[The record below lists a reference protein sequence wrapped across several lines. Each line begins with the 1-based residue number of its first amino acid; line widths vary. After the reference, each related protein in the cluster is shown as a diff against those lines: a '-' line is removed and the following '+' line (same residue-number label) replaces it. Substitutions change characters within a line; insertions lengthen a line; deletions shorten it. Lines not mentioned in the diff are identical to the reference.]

1 MSPCPIPTLIPMCT
15 IECAVAPLVS
25 LGEAPLGERRFVP
38 LGSGRVTGPGLRG
51 ELIVGGVDW
60 QWRRTDGVLEIS
72 AHYAVRC
79 EDGGVVEIR
88 SEGLRHGDAEVM
100 AALARGEAVPAERY
114 FFRTFVRFATGAP
127 AWLHLNRTMA
137 VASGARSATG
147 VVLDFHRVA

>member
-1 MSPCPIPTLIPMCT
+1 MNPCPTPTLIPMCT

-25 LGEAPLGERRFVP
+25 LGDAPQGERRFVP
-38 LGSGRVTGPGLRG
+38 LGSGRISGPELRG
-51 ELIVGGVDW
+51 ELIAGGVDW
-60 QWRRTDGVLEIS
+60 QWRRADGVLEIS

-88 SEGLRHGDAEVM
+88 SEGLRHGDAAVM
-100 AALARGEAVPAERY
+100 AALARGEPVPAERY

-127 AWLHLNRTMA
+127 AWLHLNHTMA
-137 VASGARSATG
+137 VAAGARSAHG